1 MSALI
6 INVPANCEQYK
17 DDIRRFVDMM
27 LYKLGKN
34 AHKGRWEK
42 FTVDD
47 AFTRI
52 QEELEELNQAM
63 KGGNSVEIQME
74 SADVANFA
82 LILSSVVIERGK

>member
-6 INVPANCEQYK
+6 IQVPENCEQYK
-17 DDIRRFVDMM
+17 EDIRRFVDMM

-34 AHKGRWEK
+34 AHKGRWEG
-42 FTVDD
+42 FTTEQ
-47 AFTRI
+47 AFGRM
-52 QEELEELNQAM
+52 QEEAFELSEAM

-82 LILSSVVIERGK
+82 LILSSVVIERGR

>member
-6 INVPANCEQYK
+6 IQVPTNCEQYK
-17 DDIRRFVDMM
+17 EDIRRFVDMM

-34 AHKGRWEK
+34 AHKGRWEAMS
-42 FTVDD
+42 VDD

-52 QEELEELNQAM
+52 QEELEELNQAIR
-63 KGGNSVEIQME
+63 GGNSIEIQME